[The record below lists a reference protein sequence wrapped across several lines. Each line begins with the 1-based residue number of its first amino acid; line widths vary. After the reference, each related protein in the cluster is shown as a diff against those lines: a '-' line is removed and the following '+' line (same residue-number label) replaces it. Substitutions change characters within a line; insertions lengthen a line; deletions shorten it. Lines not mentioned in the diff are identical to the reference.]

1 MNTTQHADYLT
12 RYTLLKRVQ
21 RPNDEAAWNDFMN
34 QYRRYIYSIIHR
46 MKIRPSDADDVYQ
59 KVVVK
64 LWKKL
69 PEMDVQKMEYFR
81 GYLAAVVRNAV
92 NDYYRKI
99 QREVRR
105 DEDFLQSDAFLN
117 RQMNLPEIE
126 QVIETEWHHYLAVE
140 SLENVSAFFSD
151 RAMTLFKRTLGE
163 DIKAVAADMGI
174 PLSTAYRLN
183 SRVKEALR
191 KEIDALSN
199 FLDG

>member
-1 MNTTQHADYLT
+1 
-12 RYTLLKRVQ
+12 
-21 RPNDEAAWNDFMN
+21 
-34 QYRRYIYSIIHR
+34 
-46 MKIRPSDADDVYQ
+46 
-59 KVVVK
+59 
-64 LWKKL
+64 
-69 PEMDVQKMEYFR
+69 
-81 GYLAAVVRNAV
+81 
-92 NDYYRKI
+92 
-99 QREVRR
+99 
-105 DEDFLQSDAFLN
+105 
-117 RQMNLPEIE
+117 MNLPEIE